1 MIPNSQLTP
10 DYNEFKPNLKLP
22 DWFSDK
28 LITDFFKYEEESEEQ
43 HWIEKGLAVNETA
56 LALYESEIK
65 PLLHTKMH
73 HETVEN
79 YKMLAGNVFNFET
92 IFRDNNWNYEMDEN
106 FQFKHQIIIAKYRE
120 IYNSNLKKWQDSLA
134 SLNEIISKKK

>member
-1 MIPNSQLTP
+1 
-10 DYNEFKPNLKLP
+10 
-22 DWFSDK
+22 
-28 LITDFFKYEEESEEQ
+28 
-43 HWIEKGLAVNETA
+43 
-56 LALYESEIK
+56 
-65 PLLHTKMH
+65 
-73 HETVEN
+73 
-79 YKMLAGNVFNFET
+79 MLAGNVFNFET